1 MPFHP
6 VKNNATNKD
15 LQLSIERVLPIAAAQ
30 PEAKKLALQLRGA
43 TDMQTCRN
51 IFDYVV
57 RNIRYVKDGE
67 HQIVKLPSAIL
78 RTRTGDCKSM
88 TVLICSLLMNNGI
101 RPKLVYASY
110 RKENPTPTHVYCQTD
125 TGIIMDAV
133 WKRFNSEKTPAYKF
147 VKPTKAMNISYLSG
161 IGAAPKKGLLAKGA
175 AVVKTAAAPLVIG
188 RTMFLLIIRNNLDGI
203 ATKLSTG
210 NRESQIAT
218 WKKAGG
224 DGKALAEAIQKGAAK
239 PAKKIGF
246 LGKLKGRMLK
256 KKVSGINGPETD
268 DNALKSAI
276 TAISTALGATVGS
289 AVPGAGTAAGG
300 GAGVALGQVM
310 VMVLPIVKEA
320 VLKTAPADVVSE
332 TAPLSVPSEN
342 LVAPPEEKT
351 VAPPP
356 VEAPAP
362 PAGSATPATTTPA
375 VPAVTTPGAPLTN
388 NKMLLYGAAAL
399 AAFLILKK

>member
-1 MPFHP
+1 
-6 VKNNATNKD
+6 
-15 LQLSIERVLPIAAAQ
+15 
-30 PEAKKLALQLRGA
+30 
-43 TDMQTCRN
+43 
-51 IFDYVV
+51 
-57 RNIRYVKDGE
+57 
-67 HQIVKLPSAIL
+67 
-78 RTRTGDCKSM
+78 
-88 TVLICSLLMNNGI
+88 
-101 RPKLVYASY
+101 
-110 RKENPTPTHVYCQTD
+110 
-125 TGIIMDAV
+125 MDAV